1 MQRLAP
7 CVQWPRGVTRP
18 LYGSRVEPRV
28 LFCPEASGAPVGNQ
42 DPIRRGVRFVY
53 MEVLDL
59 PVALDHVHVG

>member
-1 MQRLAP
+1 
-7 CVQWPRGVTRP
+7 
-18 LYGSRVEPRV
+18 
-28 LFCPEASGAPVGNQ
+28 LFFPEASGAPVGNQ